1 MVDSVIK
8 IITAKKLKAKI
19 DSKEG
24 FRLVSINLAG
34 SKKNFP
40 IVTRREYGMVVVDET
55 QHLKSFYIL
64 DIIYN
69 YMKYIHLF
77 AGSIFGRCSSGN
89 INI

>member
-55 QHLKSFYIL
+55 QHLKNRNTLNWELVNSLKMVF
-64 DIIYN
+64 
-69 YMKYIHLF
+69 
-77 AGSIFGRCSSGN
+77 IF
-89 INI
+89 